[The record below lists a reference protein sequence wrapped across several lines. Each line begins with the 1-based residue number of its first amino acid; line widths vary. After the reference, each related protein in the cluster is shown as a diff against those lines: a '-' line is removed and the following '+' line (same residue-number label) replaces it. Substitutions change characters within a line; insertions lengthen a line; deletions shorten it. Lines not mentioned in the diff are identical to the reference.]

1 MACIDAGAAA
11 EAARVALAAAHEA
24 GAAADTSTSD
34 GLFGRLRR
42 LDALTTAAGAGS
54 TNDTTLLLLLEPEFA
69 GAATVKLVAALLS
82 LLACVFILSS
92 FFFFPPLRKHHSVF
106 IAWIALMGVAFHGT
120 VVVQPPA
127 HYAACCST
135 AAVIQLALLAQEL
148 YLFVLAFNFYL
159 TTKYPFRK
167 TRYFALVYHVAVW
180 FVSGATAYAA
190 SAYGRGSV
198 SSYGYC
204 WYNFAGE
211 SSESLLLRTFFLPVC
226 VGYCVSLSLYVLATK
241 RVHLSAGGPLDGGAQ
256 TNLDAMRSFLFVSFA
271 YWWLVSIPYVLRH
284 KHVVELN
291 SAPEKALRFLGGLLI
306 ALKGT
311 LHAATWAR
319 TTRLQ
324 HAYRL
329 WQQGNWDD
337 YLKVYEATWVLRHE
351 ILYFATQGIQK
362 SVELA
367 DRAAAEAEA
376 EAEAQRA
383 VQTAQ
388 TPPTQAAESIFA
400 FAQMAG
406 VYPWQL
412 RLGVLA
418 EQPHE
423 VAFELSGLSGEQAVT
438 FRDLEPDA
446 FREIRRLSGISQTTY
461 VQSFTGRTHE
471 RFSEG
476 KSGSF
481 LYYTGDQLFIL
492 KTCTPGEQRYL
503 LQILP
508 QYTEHL
514 RQYPSS
520 YLCRYVGCHELVM
533 QHQSVHFIVLTNI
546 LTNASVNVDDFY
558 DLKGSWVGR
567 YQVLARDGTQRVCKY
582 CGRDFIV
589 GMSKEAC
596 EQNPMCGHG
605 HAEFMVGKDLN
616 WSQRKLGLQPA
627 VADRLGS
634 QLYADSEFLERM
646 NSMDYSLVIG
656 LSRRSHEL
664 SPAPSTP
671 STTATTRSMRLDG
684 GLLGSAA
691 RPRKSGSDDE
701 APSSYVHAVT
711 PQSAMTRAAHELLP
725 TGGACVVNMGI
736 IDILTPWSV
745 KKSLENWLRVR
756 LQCRDPS
763 GISCVCPSQYAERF
777 RRNVVD
783 TVVFG
788 NPSTGGATRY
798 QSPDV
803 TKESKECI
811 MVDFSGSITLQ
822 V

>member
-1 MACIDAGAAA
+1 MACIDASAAA
-11 EAARVALAAAHEA
+11 S
-24 GAAADTSTSD
+24 AADVAAVHEDDGVHGD
-34 GLFGRLRR
+34 GLFGRRR
-42 LDALTTAAGAGS
+42 HLSESSD
-54 TNDTTLLLLLEPEFA
+54 LLLLESEFP
-69 GAATVKLVAALLS
+69 GASTVKLVAALLS
-82 LLACVFILSS
+82 LLSCVFLLAS
-92 FFFFPPLRKHHSVF
+92 FFFFPPLRKHHSFF
-106 IAWIALMGVAFHGT
+106 IVWIALMGIAFHGT
-120 VVVQPPA
+120 VVLQPPA

-148 YLFVLAFNFYL
+148 YFFVLAFNFYL

-167 TRYFALVYHVAVW
+167 TRYFAFFYHLAVW
-180 FVSGATAYAA
+180 VVSGATAYVA

-211 SSESLLLRTFFLPVC
+211 NSESLLLRTFFLPVC
-226 VGYCVSLSLYVLATK
+226 VGYCVSLTLYVLATK
-241 RVHLSAGGPLDGGAQ
+241 RVRLSAGGPLDGGAR

-284 KHVVELN
+284 RNVVEMN

-306 ALKGT
+306 SLKGT
-311 LHAATWAR
+311 LHAITWAR
-319 TTRLQ
+319 TTRLL

-329 WQQGNWDD
+329 WKQGNWDD

-362 SVELA
+362 SAELSDSVGTPTDA
-367 DRAAAEAEA
+367 ERAEE
-376 EAEAQRA
+376 Q
-383 VQTAQ
+383 
-388 TPPTQAAESIFA
+388 AESIFA

-418 EQPHE
+418 EQPN
-423 VAFELSGLSGEQAVT
+423 VVSFELSGLSNDQSVT
-438 FRDLEPDA
+438 FRDLEPEA
-446 FREIRRLSGISQTTY
+446 FREIRRLSGISQASY
-461 VQSFTGRTHE
+461 VQSFAGRTHE

-492 KTCTPGEQRYL
+492 KTCTPAEQRYL

-514 RQYPSS
+514 RQNPNS

-546 LTNASVNVDDFY
+546 LNNSTVNVDEFY

-589 GMSKEAC
+589 GMSKEPC
-596 EQNPMCGHG
+596 EQNPSFGQG

-616 WSQRKLGLQPA
+616 WSQRKLGLPPD

-646 NSMDYSLVIG
+646 HSMDYSLVIG
-656 LSRRSHEL
+656 LSRRQL
-664 SPAPSTP
+664 YSTP
-671 STTATTRSMRLDG
+671 STANMMTMRSMRLDG
-684 GLLGSAA
+684 SGSSMLVNS
-691 RPRKSGSDDE
+691 RPAKSGSDDE
-701 APSSYVHAVT
+701 ASSAYLHAVT
-711 PQSAMTRAAHELLP
+711 PQSMATRSANELLP
-725 TGGACVVNMGI
+725 TGACVVNMGI
-736 IDILTPWSV
+736 IDILTPWSL
-745 KKSLENWLRVR
+745 KKSLENWARVH
-756 LQCRDPS
+756 LQCRDPT
-763 GISCVCPSQYAERF
+763 GISCVRPAQYAERF

-788 NPSTGGATRY
+788 NPSGCARY
-798 QSPDV
+798 QSPV
-803 TKESKECI
+803 TKDKEFI
-811 MVDFSGSITLQ
+811 MVDFSGAITLQ

>member
-11 EAARVALAAAHEA
+11 EAAREALAAAHG
-24 GAAADTSTSD
+24 GAAAAAATSD
-34 GLFGRLRR
+34 ALFGHRR
-42 LDALTTAAGAGS
+42 LDGTAGS
-54 TNDTTLLLLLEPEFA
+54 TTATLLLVLEPEFA

-82 LLACVFILSS
+82 LLCCVFILSS

-106 IAWIALMGVAFHGT
+106 VVWIALMGVAFHGT

-127 HYAACCST
+127 HYAECCST

-148 YLFVLAFNFYL
+148 YSFVLAFNFYL
-159 TTKYPFRK
+159 TTKFPFRK
-167 TRYFALVYHVAVW
+167 TRYLALVYHLAVW
-180 FVSGATAYAA
+180 TVSGCTAYVA

-226 VGYCVSLSLYVLATK
+226 VGYCVSLTLYVLATK

-284 KHVVELN
+284 RHVVAMN
-291 SAPEKALRFLGGLLI
+291 SAPEKALRFVGGLLI
-306 ALKGT
+306 ALKGA
-311 LHAATWAR
+311 LHAAVWAR
-319 TTRLQ
+319 TTRLDR
-324 HAYRL
+324 AYRL
-329 WQQGNWDD
+329 WKQGNWDD

-362 SVELA
+362 SAELA
-367 DRAAAEAEA
+367 EAQAAEAEA
-376 EAEAQRA
+376 QQAQAAEPPP
-383 VQTAQ
+383 
-388 TPPTQAAESIFA
+388 PPTPTAESIFA

-412 RLGVLA
+412 RLGVVA
-418 EQPHE
+418 APPTD
-423 VAFELSGLSGEQAVT
+423 VAFELRGLSGEQAVT

-446 FREIRRLSGISQTTY
+446 FREIRRLSGISQATY
-461 VQSFTGRTHE
+461 VQSFAGRTHE

-514 RQYPSS
+514 RRHPSS

-546 LTNASVNVDDFY
+546 LNNATVNVDEFY

-567 YQVLARDGTQRVCKY
+567 YHVLARDGTQRVCKY

-596 EQNPMCGHG
+596 EQNPSFGHG

-616 WSQRKLGLQPA
+616 WSQRKLGLPPD
-627 VADRLGS
+627 VADRLGA

-656 LSRRSHEL
+656 LSRR
-664 SPAPSTP
+664 PAFAATP
-671 STTATTRSMRLDG
+671 STTAAAAAARSMRLDG
-684 GLLGSAA
+684 GGTGLLGST
-691 RPRKSGSDDE
+691 RPPKSGSDDDE
-701 APSSYVHAVT
+701 APASYVHAVT
-711 PQSAMTRAAHELLP
+711 PQSAATRAGNALLP
-725 TGGACVVNMGI
+725 TGACVVNMGI
-736 IDILTPWSV
+736 IDILTPWSL
-745 KKSLENWLRVR
+745 KKSLENWMRVR
-756 LQCRDPS
+756 LQCRDPA
-763 GISCVCPSQYAERF
+763 GISCVRPAQYAERF

-788 NPSTGGATRY
+788 NPAVAGCAARY
-798 QSPDV
+798 QRSHEEKD
-803 TKESKECI
+803 KEFI
-811 MVDFSGSITLQ
+811 MVDFAGAITLQ